1 MRRILLIALCFGI
14 FVFNAC
20 KNKDEFVIKGAV
32 ENAGEVKKV
41 YLLSADQIGQMV
53 PVDSTVLDEDQN
65 FVIKA
70 KSLSPEFYQ
79 IQIGQRSYIL
89 IAENG
94 NEIQLKANLID
105 PGSNYELTGSE
116 ESDKL
121 TDYNKITSAYSMQT
135 GMLAEKYSGMITKD
149 QNNKDAIITEFNQ
162 KSGEISKPFLEKS
175 LQFIK
180 DNKKSLTA
188 FFAANIVMGMQ
199 DVSDYESDIIA
210 YSKEALAN
218 YPNNKAIVFFAKQM
232 ETAARVAIGQPAPE
246 IIALTPDG
254 KSLKLSDYRGKYV
267 LLDFWAS
274 WCAPCRQENPNIV
287 KLFNSFKTKN
297 FTVLGFSLDD
307 NKDNWIKAIGDDNLT
322 WDHVSELKQ
331 WDAPTAQLYNI
342 SAIPASFIINP
353 EGVIIAKNLRGE
365 ALNEFLKKNL

>member
-41 YLLSADQIGQMV
+41 YLLSTDQTGQMV

>member
-1 MRRILLIALCFGI
+1 MKRIILIALCFGI

-20 KNKDEFVIKGAV
+20 KNKDEFVIKGEV

-41 YLLSADQIGQMV
+41 YLLSADQTGQMV
-53 PVDSTVLDEDQN
+53 PVDSTVLDEDQK
-65 FVIKA
+65 FVLKA
-70 KSLSPEFYQ
+70 KSLLPEFYQ

-94 NEIQLKANLID
+94 NEIQLKANLTD

-121 TDYNKITSAYSMQT
+121 TAYNKITSAYSLQT
-135 GMLAEKYSGMITKD
+135 GMLAEKYSRMITQD
-149 QNNKDAIITEFNQ
+149 QSNKDAIIAEFNQ

-175 LQFIK
+175 IQFIK

-199 DVSDYESDIIA
+199 DISGYENDIIA
-210 YSKEALAN
+210 YSKEAAAN
-218 YPNNKAIVFFAKQM
+218 YPNNKTIAFFAKQM
-232 ETAARVAIGQPAPE
+232 EIAAKVAIGQPAPE
-246 IIALTPDG
+246 IIALTPAG
-254 KSLKLSDYRGKYV
+254 KSLKLSDYKGKYV

-287 KLFNSFKTKN
+287 RLYNSFKNKN

-307 NKDNWIKAIGDDNLT
+307 NKDNWMKAIADDDLT
-322 WDHVSELKQ
+322 WDHFSELKQ

-342 SAIPASFIINP
+342 SSIPASFIINP
-353 EGVIIAKNLRGE
+353 EGIIIAKNLRGE
-365 ALNEFLKKNL
+365 ALNEFLQKNL

>member
-1 MRRILLIALCFGI
+1 MRRILLVVLCFGI

-20 KNKDEFVIKGAV
+20 KNKDEFVIKGIV
-32 ENAGEVKKV
+32 ENAGDAKKV
-41 YLLSADQIGQMV
+41 YLLSADQTGQMV
-53 PVDSTVLDEDQN
+53 PVDSTFLDEDQK

-94 NEIQLKANLID
+94 NEIQLKANLTD

-121 TDYNKITSAYSMQT
+121 TAYNKITSAYSMQT
-135 GMLAEKYSGMITKD
+135 GMLAEKYSRMITKD
-149 QNNKDAIITEFNQ
+149 QNNKDAIIAEFNQ

-175 LQFIK
+175 IQFIK

-199 DVSDYESDIIA
+199 DISGYENDIIA
-210 YSKEALAN
+210 YSKEAVAS
-218 YPNNKAIVFFAKQM
+218 YPNNKTIAFFAKQM
-232 ETAARVAIGQPAPE
+232 EIAAKVAIGQPAPE
-246 IIALTPDG
+246 IIALTPAG
-254 KSLKLSDYRGKYV
+254 KSLKLSDYKGKYV

-287 KLFNSFKTKN
+287 KLYNLFKNKN

-307 NKDNWIKAIGDDNLT
+307 NKDNWIKAITDDNLT

-353 EGVIIAKNLRGE
+353 EGIIIAKNLRGE